1 MVVITRSVCLH
12 LEMWKRDVERV
23 SQGRL
28 DDPGTV
34 PVVGV
39 GVWEVRALY
48 DATVV
53 RQDRVTNWMKN
64 KTADHQA
71 LPSLNSV
78 FLNSYIL

>member
-12 LEMWKRDVERV
+12 LEMWKRDVEGV

-71 LPSLNSV
+71 LPSLNSF

>member
-12 LEMWKRDVERV
+12 LEMWKRNVEGV
-23 SQGRL
+23 SQSRL

-39 GVWEVRALY
+39 GVWKVRALY

-64 KTADHQA
+64 KTADRQA
-71 LPSLNSV
+71 LL
-78 FLNSYIL
+78 ILKSFFF